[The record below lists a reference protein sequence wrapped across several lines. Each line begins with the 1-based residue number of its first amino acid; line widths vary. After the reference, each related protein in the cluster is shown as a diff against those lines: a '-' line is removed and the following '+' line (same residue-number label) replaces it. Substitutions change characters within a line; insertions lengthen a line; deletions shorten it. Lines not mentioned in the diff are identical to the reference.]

1 MSICVGEEAFNS
13 DTGSGYAGIFYRGRV
28 LVSST
33 AVIGGFMHCY
43 HWFVT
48 NSANEYD
55 CWVGAN
61 AEWSSSTSDP
71 DRRSTTPGLFFN
83 CCYRTNLFASVNGSR
98 TVISS
103 TMSQLTTH

>member
-1 MSICVGEEAFNS
+1 MQFGGHYS
-13 DTGSGYAGIFYRGRV
+13 DGTTYAGIYRV
-28 LVSST
+28 QDVSLSWE
-33 AVIGGFMHCY
+33 AQKPRGSMHCY

-83 CCYRTNLFASVNGSR
+83 CCYRTNLSASVNGSR
-98 TVISS
+98 TVITS